1 MASLLRWSLGASRAG
16 AAAILTSPSGF
27 KLRYAVRLQFNS
39 EAGKCTNN
47 IAEYEAIILGL

>member
-1 MASLLRWSLGASRAG
+1 MASLLRWSLGASGVG

-39 EAGKCTNN
+39 EAGKSTNN